1 MKTIKTS
8 FQVINK
14 TAQHQ
19 AHASLSVNIARH
31 ANEMHDIFASMQI
44 RVGIELYRV
53 YPFSLIIFFELTCTI
68 VLVRGSRP
76 RKYVHVLRTYV
87 TQFQLLIAYSTP
99 GVKAHSLINQIHN
112 FSFQRVMYT
121 WHDNPN

>member
-53 YPFSLIIFFELTCTI
+53 YPFSLIIFFELTCI
-68 VLVRGSRP
+68 NVLMRGSRP
-76 RKYVHVLRTYV
+76 RKRMYVQRTYI
-87 TQFQLLIAYSTP
+87 TQILTVNCITNSWRRSALIDQSITQL
-99 GVKAHSLINQIHN
+99 Q
-112 FSFQRVMYT
+112 FSMSHEY
-121 WHDNPN
+121 NA